1 MLIGELAQ
9 RTGVSRRS
17 LRYYEQ
23 HGLLRARRGP
33 NGWRDYEESAVHRV
47 RTIARMLG
55 SGLTVAAIKQLEPC
69 LDRDELAD
77 CDNPDLA
84 IEIHRARLALVD
96 IPNVQIVYARGRPCA
111 VCLAYGQSAPRG
123 PSTVC
128 TRAEDFA
135 SLSASRAT
143 SRGCVRRADRARSAR
158 RVKGLCVLWGTTLC
172 GHLPPRHNA

>member
-1 MLIGELAQ
+1 MLIGELAR

-23 HGLLRARRGP
+23 HGLLHARRGR

-47 RTIARMLG
+47 HTIARMLDN
-55 SGLTVAAIKQLEPC
+55 GLTVSAIKQLEPC

-96 IPNVQIVYARGRPCA
+96 QRLAELRRHRDQLARQLQALRRMRIP
-111 VCLAYGQSAPRG
+111 
-123 PSTVC
+123 
-128 TRAEDFA
+128 E
-135 SLSASRAT
+135 
-143 SRGCVRRADRARSAR
+143 
-158 RVKGLCVLWGTTLC
+158 
-172 GHLPPRHNA
+172 